1 MELLISF
8 FLSVGAN
15 VLPTTFAS
23 GWTGKSVNSTTYE
36 ERPEGTIFGALILLS
51 WKANILLPTIIVAH
65 ISVHFKYMYMPKNYY
80 YS

>member
-8 FLSVGAN
+8 FLSVGAS
-15 VLPTTFAS
+15 VVAYYICKWLDR
-23 GWTGKSVNSTTYE
+23 KSVNSTTYE
-36 ERPEGTIFGALILLS
+36 ERPEGTIFGALNLLS

-65 ISVHFKYMYMPKNYY
+65 ISVHFKYMPKNYY